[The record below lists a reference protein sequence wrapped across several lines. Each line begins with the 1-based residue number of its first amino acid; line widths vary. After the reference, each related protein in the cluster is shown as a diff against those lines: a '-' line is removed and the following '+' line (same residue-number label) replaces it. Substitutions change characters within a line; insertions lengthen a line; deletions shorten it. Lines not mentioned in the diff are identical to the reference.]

1 MFSKKARAEYNKR
14 VSEYHKPEE
23 GKARNKELQKQ
34 NER

>member
-14 VSEYHKPEE
+14 VSEYHKSEE